1 VVNQNQAPT
10 ELERECE
17 DAARAVIDYHEAKF
31 GADTDIRLDGPTVD
45 IHVPK
50 MPKVPWLIAR
60 GAATID
66 GIPVGLWIAK
76 AILHEWERRT
86 NYGAY

>member
-1 VVNQNQAPT
+1 MAQQNTQAPSS
-10 ELERECE
+10 
-17 DAARAVIDYHEAKF
+17 
-31 GADTDIRLDGPTVD
+31 GTDIRLDGPTVD

-60 GAATID
+60 GAATTE
-66 GIPVGLWIAK
+66 GIPVGLWVAK